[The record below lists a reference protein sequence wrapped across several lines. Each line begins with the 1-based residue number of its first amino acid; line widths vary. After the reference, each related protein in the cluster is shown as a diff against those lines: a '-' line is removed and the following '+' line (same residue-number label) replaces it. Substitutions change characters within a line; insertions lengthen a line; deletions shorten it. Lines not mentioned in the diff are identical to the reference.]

1 MIFAMI
7 YTIIQI
13 LFILLFPAAAIFLK
27 ERSKFFAWLS
37 PIIICFIAGIALAN
51 SGLRLETGL
60 LTTVTE
66 VSIALA
72 IPVLLFSSD
81 FLAWLKQAKMT
92 LLSYFLGVIAILVSS
107 TTAYFLFRSV
117 QPQSDA
123 VAGMLTGVYTGGTPN
138 MSAVGIALGVKEEVF
153 ILLNSADVVNGAVY
167 FLLLITVIRPFLGL
181 FLPHYKKTTGHTD
194 KWQQLDAAFKKL
206 PLPRKCTHI
215 GAALGIA
222 VIIFAVAAGFS
233 ILIKGE
239 LSAPVFILGITTL
252 GIVASFLPFVQR
264 LTANYP
270 TAEYLLLVFSTAMGA
285 LVNLKNMVAASG
297 SLFLFC
303 SVAMWGAV
311 VLHIILGTIFR
322 IDRDTLIITST
333 AAIYGPAFI
342 GPVADGIGNR
352 DVIVPGIAMGLL
364 GYAIGNYIGLA
375 LAWILP

>member
-1 MIFAMI
+1 MI

-13 LFILLFPAAAIFLK
+13 LFILLFPALAIYLK
-27 ERSKFFAWLS
+27 GRSKFFAWLS

-51 SGLRLETGL
+51 SGLRLDTGL
-60 LTTVTE
+60 LTTITE

-92 LLSYFLGVIAILVSS
+92 LLSYSLGVISILVSS
-107 TTAYFLFRSV
+107 TTAYFLFRHSLD
-117 QPQSDA
+117 QADA

-138 MSAVGIALGVKEEVF
+138 MSAVGIALGVKEETF

-167 FLLLITVIRPFLGL
+167 FLLLITVVRPFLGL
-181 FLPHYKKTTGHTD
+181 FLPHFKKTVTHTD
-194 KWQQLDAAFKKL
+194 KWKQLDAAFMKL
-206 PLPRKCTHI
+206 SLPRKGVHI
-215 GAALGIA
+215 GAALGLA
-222 VIIFAVAAGFS
+222 VVIFAIAAGIS
-233 ILIKGE
+233 ILLKGE
-239 LSAPVFILGITTL
+239 LVAPLFILGITTL
-252 GIVASFLPFVQR
+252 GIAASFFPFIKK

-270 TAEYLLLVFSTAMGA
+270 TAEYLLFVFSTAMGA

-297 SLFLFC
+297 SLFLFYTI
-303 SVAMWGAV
+303 AMWGAV
-311 VLHIILGTIFR
+311 FLHIILGAIFR

-333 AAIYGPAFI
+333 AGIYGPAFI

-364 GYAIGNYIGLA
+364 GYAIGNYLGLA